1 MDIRL
6 GAGQVAL
13 MTTTQLIT
21 TFAQLTLCLS
31 IARSLSSIFSFLTRF
46 FYGGEKREPV
56 FFTSS
61 VDSLASLLAA
71 STFLVSRRYIF
82 DFLRIVRRALAVLS
96 FESACNNVVTKQPK
110 CFPAR
115 ILPHLGSHHIHFK
128 PFASFDFIFMS

>member
-13 MTTTQLIT
+13 MTTTKLIT

-82 DFLRIVRRALAVLS
+82 DFLRIVRRAFAGGRALYMEERIGKWNRDVIWAD
-96 FESACNNVVTKQPK
+96 QWMPK
-110 CFPAR
+110 
-115 ILPHLGSHHIHFK
+115 G
-128 PFASFDFIFMS
+128 